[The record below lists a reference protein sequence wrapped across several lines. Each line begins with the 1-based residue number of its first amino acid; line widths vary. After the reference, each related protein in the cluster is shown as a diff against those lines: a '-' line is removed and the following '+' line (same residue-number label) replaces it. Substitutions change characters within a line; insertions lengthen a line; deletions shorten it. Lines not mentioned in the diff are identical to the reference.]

1 MNSISVIIIVIIII
15 LIICIIGS
23 VSYSSCQDSFKR
35 KRQRKFMASTIGMN
49 QFYIPGYPAKFTN
62 APDQSGWQL
71 YMRKGCGYCTK
82 QKAQNGNKFSN
93 YIEYAPGGTII
104 ENKIAPGQPVLP
116 FSAMSGFP
124 MWYNYKTGAKKMGLT
139 DMCSLSPTIS
149 GCTSGSKSNFNG

>member
-1 MNSISVIIIVIIII
+1 
-15 LIICIIGS
+15 
-23 VSYSSCQDSFKR
+23 
-35 KRQRKFMASTIGMN
+35 MASALGMN
-49 QFYIPGYPAKFTN
+49 AYAVKNHFKQHYGVAFTN

-104 ENKIAPGQPVLP
+104 ENKIVPGQPVLP

-149 GCTSGSKSNFNG
+149 GCTSGSKSNFGGQLATLCSDDG